1 MIEILLNK
9 SYENNIKKQDN
20 MKKEIFLLV
29 QKANFLDNE
38 VLKKFYTE
46 FENEFNQI

>member
-1 MIEILLNK
+1 
-9 SYENNIKKQDN
+9 

-38 VLKKFYTE
+38 VLKNFILNLKMNLMKFKY
-46 FENEFNQI
+46 FILFIIVKKIKV

>member
-1 MIEILLNK
+1 
-9 SYENNIKKQDN
+9 

-38 VLKKFYTE
+38 LLKNFILNLKMNLMKFKY
-46 FENEFNQI
+46 FILFIIVKKIKV

>member
-1 MIEILLNK
+1 
-9 SYENNIKKQDN
+9 

-38 VLKKFYTE
+38 VLKNFILNLKMNLMKIKYFIL
-46 FENEFNQI
+46 FIIVKKIKV